1 MTGMLGDLE
10 GMELPAPPW
19 ELVPGGLS
27 REQRKLL
34 RDNPESEEAAR
45 ERAYRG
51 MGGGTR

>member
-10 GMELPAPPW
+10 GMELRAPPW

-34 RDNPESEEAAR
+34 RENPELEEEAR
-45 ERAYRG
+45 IRAYRA
-51 MGGGTR
+51 MGGRG